1 MTIVALKP
9 EHFDILENESVS
21 AWLTFSGAIAPGS
34 PFLFRPN
41 VSPIHPALRSWHG
54 QLEVKIGIGCSGSSA
69 EP

>member
-21 AWLTFSGAIAPGS
+21 AWLMFSGAIAPGS

-41 VSPIHPALRSWHG
+41 VSSIYPALRSRHG
-54 QLEVKIGIGCSGSSA
+54 QLEVKNGFGRAGSSA